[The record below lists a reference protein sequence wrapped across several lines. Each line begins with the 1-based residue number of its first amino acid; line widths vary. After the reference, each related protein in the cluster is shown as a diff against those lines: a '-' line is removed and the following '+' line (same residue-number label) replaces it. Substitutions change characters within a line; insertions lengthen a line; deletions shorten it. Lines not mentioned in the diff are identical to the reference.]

1 MVKKYT
7 YGSPFFTGA
16 VIESVNSGSTAAI
29 PYFKVDTE
37 NGISFSFKLGENDI
51 VYGLGE
57 ASRGINKRGYIYN
70 SYCSDDFCH
79 LETTKALYGAHNF
92 ILIEGEKNFG
102 AFFDYPTKLTFD
114 IGFTEKDILRVYCD
128 KADIDVYIIEGE
140 NPLEIVKSFRRIIG
154 KSYVPPRWAMGFMQ
168 SRWSYYTS
176 DAVREVAD
184 GYKKADIPLDAIF
197 LDIDYMESYKDFTVS
212 KQRFNDL
219 PQLIDEM
226 KSRGIRLVPIIDAGV
241 KIEEGYDIYEE
252 GLEKGYFCVDKEGK
266 PFTAAVW
273 PGLTHFPDFLN
284 EEAGLWFGM
293 KYKSLTDLGIE
304 GFWNDMNEPAIFYSE
319 NGINRFYEQLSE
331 ISIGD
336 KTVENY
342 NKIKDIV
349 NSLQN
354 SQEDY
359 SSIYHRVNG
368 QLVNHNDIHN
378 LYGYKMTECTAKA
391 LEKLRP
397 KERTLLFSRAS
408 YIGMHRSAGI
418 WTGDNFSWWS
428 HILLELK
435 QLPALNMCGFLYVG
449 ADLGGFGCDASR
461 DLVLRWLGL
470 GIFTPLMRNHAALC
484 TRDQECYRFENP
496 EDFKNIIQLRYRL
509 LPYLY
514 SEFLK
519 CAENDD
525 MFFKPLG
532 FEFTNDD
539 VARATEDQLLVGN
552 ELMIAP
558 VYTQNA
564 IGRYVYL
571 PEDMTAVRLK
581 AGGKLEFEPMSKGHH
596 FVLVALNEVV
606 FFIRKGKCIPLTQ
619 PASTTDELD
628 FDNLTFIG
636 DKGSEYLLYTD
647 DGVSSDLSKI
657 QRKPLK
663 NV

>member
-7 YGSPFFTGA
+7 YGSPFNTGA
-16 VIESVNSGSTAAI
+16 VVVDIEPSKDAI
-29 PYFKVDTE
+29 PYFEVSTTE
-37 NGISFSFKLGENDI
+37 GISFDFKMNDKDI

-57 ASRGINKRGYIYN
+57 ATRGINKRGYVYN

-79 LETTKALYGAHNF
+79 METTKSLYGAHNF
-92 ILIEGEKNFG
+92 ILIEGKETFG

-114 IGFTEKDILRVYCD
+114 IGFTKADTLKVFCD

-140 NPLEIVKSFRRIIG
+140 SPLEIVKEFRKIIG
-154 KSYVPPRWAMGFMQ
+154 KSYIPPRWAMGYMQ

-176 DAVREVAD
+176 DAVREVAKNYRKE
-184 GYKKADIPLDAIF
+184 GIPLDAIF
-197 LDIDYMESYKDFTVS
+197 LDIDYMEEYKDFTIS
-212 KQRFNDL
+212 KERFGDL
-219 PQLIDEM
+219 EELIAEM
-226 KSRGIRLVPIIDAGV
+226 KAEGIRLVPIIDAGV
-241 KIEEGYDIYEE
+241 KIQDGYDIYEE
-252 GLEKGYFCVDKEGK
+252 GLEKGYFCVDKDGK
-266 PFTAAVW
+266 PFSAGVW

-284 EEAGLWFGM
+284 EEAGLWFGL
-293 KYKSLTDLGIE
+293 KYKALTDLGIE

-319 NGINRFYEQLSE
+319 KSIERFYEKLSE
-331 ISIGD
+331 ITSGD
-336 KTVENY
+336 KSVDNY

-349 NSLQN
+349 NGLQN

-359 SSIYHRVNG
+359 NSIYHNVNG
-368 QLVNHNDIHN
+368 KLVKHNDIHN
-378 LYGYKMTECTAKA
+378 MFGYKMTECTGKA
-391 LEKLRP
+391 LQQIRP
-397 KERTLLFSRAS
+397 DERTLLFSRAS
-408 YIGMHRSAGI
+408 YVGMHRTAGI

-484 TRDQECYRFENP
+484 TRDQECYQFENT
-496 EDFKNIIQLRYRL
+496 EDFKNIIELRYRL

-519 CAENDD
+519 CAENDE
-525 MFFKPLG
+525 MFFKPIG
-532 FEFTNDD
+532 FEYKDD
-539 VARATEDQLLVGN
+539 EMARATEDQLFVGN

-571 PEDMTAVRLK
+571 PEDMRAVRLK
-581 AGGKLEFEPMSKGHH
+581 NGGELEFTDMTKGHH
-596 FVLVALNEVV
+596 FVEIPLNEVV
-606 FFIRKGKCIPLTQ
+606 FFIRKGKCIPMAESAL
-619 PASTTDELD
+619 STDAMD
-628 FDNLTFIG
+628 FDALKLIG
-636 DKGSEYLLYTD
+636 FEGATYELYTD
-647 DGVSSDLSKI
+647 DGVSSDMSKI
-657 QRKPLK
+657 QKKTLK
-663 NV
+663 N

>member
-1 MVKKYT
+1 MIKKYT

-16 VIESVNSGSTAAI
+16 VVEEINPEQSAI
-29 PYFKVDTE
+29 PYFEVSDAE
-37 NGISFSFKLGENDI
+37 GIAFEFKMSDKDI

-57 ASRGINKRGYIYN
+57 ATRGINKRGYVYN

-79 LETTKALYGAHNF
+79 METTKSLYGAHNF
-92 ILIEGEKNFG
+92 ILVEGKDTFG

-114 IGFTEKDILRVYCD
+114 IGFTKVDTLKVYCD
-128 KADIDVYIIEGE
+128 KADIDVYIIEGSS
-140 NPLEIVKSFRRIIG
+140 PIEIVKEFRRIIG
-154 KSYVPPRWAMGFMQ
+154 KSYIPPRWAMGYMQ

-176 DAVREVAD
+176 DAVREVAKN
-184 GYKKADIPLDAIF
+184 YRKAGIPLDAIF

-212 KQRFNDL
+212 DERFGDL
-219 PQLIDEM
+219 PQLIAEM
-226 KSRGIRLVPIIDAGV
+226 KAEGIRLVPIIDAGV
-241 KIEEGYDIYEE
+241 KIEEGYDVYEE
-252 GLEKGYFCVDKEGK
+252 GLEKGYFCVDKDGN
-266 PFTAAVW
+266 PFSAGVW

-284 EEAGLWFGM
+284 EEAGIWFGL
-293 KYKSLTDLGIE
+293 KYKALTDLGIE

-319 NGINRFYEQLSE
+319 KGIERFYEKLSE
-331 ISIGD
+331 ITSGD
-336 KTVENY
+336 KSVDNY

-349 NSLQN
+349 NGLQN

-359 SSIYHRVNG
+359 NSIYHNVNG
-368 QLVNHNDIHN
+368 KLVKHNDIHN
-378 LYGYKMTECTAKA
+378 MYGYKMTECTAKA
-391 LEKLRP
+391 LDIIRP
-397 KERTLLFSRAS
+397 EERTLLFSRAS
-408 YIGMHRSAGI
+408 YVGMHRSAGI

-484 TRDQECYRFENP
+484 TRDQECYQFENT
-496 EDFKNIIQLRYRL
+496 EDFKNIIELRYRL

-532 FEFTNDD
+532 FEYKDD
-539 VARATEDQLLVGN
+539 PIARATEDQLFVGD

-564 IGRYVYL
+564 LGRYVYL
-571 PEDMTAVRLK
+571 PEDMRAVRLK
-581 AGGKLEFEPMSKGHH
+581 AGGELEFSEMAKGHH
-596 FVLVALNEVV
+596 FVEIPLNEVV
-606 FFIRKGKCIPLTQ
+606 FYIRKDKCIPL
-619 PASTTDELD
+619 AKSALSTDAMDFNNLEL
-628 FDNLTFIG
+628 IG
-636 DKGSEYLLYTD
+636 FEGAEYELYTD
-647 DGVSSDLSKI
+647 DGMSSDMSKI
-657 QRKPLK
+657 KKLTLK
-663 NV
+663 N

>member
-7 YGSPFFTGA
+7 YGSPFYTGA
-16 VIESVNSGSTAAI
+16 VIEDIKAEISAI
-29 PYFKVDTE
+29 PYFEVSSDD
-37 NGISFSFKLGENDI
+37 GISFEFKMHNKDI

-57 ASRGINKRGYIYN
+57 ATRGINKRGYVYN

-79 LETTKALYGAHNF
+79 METTRSLYGAHNF
-92 ILIEGEKNFG
+92 ILIEGEKTFG
-102 AFFDYPTKLTFD
+102 AFFDYPTKITFD
-114 IGFTEKDILRVYCD
+114 IGYTKADTLKVYCD

-140 NPLEIVKSFRRIIG
+140 TPIEIVKSFRKIIG
-154 KSYVPPRWAMGFMQ
+154 KSYVPPRWAMGYMQ

-176 DAVREVAD
+176 DAVREVARNYRKE
-184 GYKKADIPLDAIF
+184 GIPLDAIF
-197 LDIDYMESYKDFTVS
+197 LDIDYMEKYKDFTVS
-212 KQRFNDL
+212 SERFGDL
-219 PQLIDEM
+219 PELIAEM
-226 KSRGIRLVPIIDAGV
+226 KEEGIRLVPIIDAGV
-241 KIEEGYDIYEE
+241 KIEEGYDVYEE
-252 GLEKGYFCVDKEGK
+252 GLEKGYFCVDKDGK
-266 PFTAAVW
+266 PFSAGVW

-284 EEAGLWFGM
+284 EEAGLWFGL
-293 KYKSLTDLGIE
+293 KYKALTDLGID

-319 NGINRFYEQLSE
+319 KGIERFYEKLSE
-331 ISIGD
+331 ITNGD
-336 KTVENY
+336 KSVENY

-359 SSIYHRVNG
+359 NSIYHNVDG
-368 QLVNHNDIHN
+368 KLVKHNDIHN
-378 LYGYKMTECTAKA
+378 MYGYKMTECTAKA
-391 LEKLRP
+391 LEKIRP
-397 KERTLLFSRAS
+397 HERTLLFSRAS
-408 YIGMHRSAGI
+408 YVGMHRSAGI

-449 ADLGGFGCDASR
+449 ADLGGFGCDATR

-484 TRDQECYRFENP
+484 TRDQECYQFENP
-496 EDFKNIIQLRYRL
+496 EDFKNIIELRYRL

-519 CAENDD
+519 CAENNE

-532 FEFTNDD
+532 FEFNDD
-539 VARATEDQLLVGN
+539 EMARNCEDQLFVGN

-571 PEDMTAVRLK
+571 PEDMKAVRLK
-581 AGGKLEFEPMSKGHH
+581 ENGKLEFEDMAKGHH
-596 FVLVALNEVV
+596 FVEIPLNEVV
-606 FFIRKGKCIPLTQ
+606 FFLRKGKCIPL
-619 PASTTDELD
+619 AKSALSTDAMD
-628 FDNLTFIG
+628 FDALELIG
-636 DKGSEYLLYTD
+636 YEGAKYELYTD
-647 DGVSSDLSKI
+647 DGINSDLTKVEKKI
-657 QRKPLK
+657 L
-663 NV
+663 NN

>member
-7 YGSPFFTGA
+7 FGSPFYTGA
-16 VIESVNSGSTAAI
+16 VVEKIVAESADL
-29 PYFKVDTE
+29 PYFSVDTSE
-37 NGISFSFKLGENDI
+37 GISFTFKLGDKDI

-57 ASRGINKRGYIYN
+57 ATRGINKRGYIYN

-79 LETTKALYGAHNF
+79 METTRSLYGAHNF
-92 ILIEGEKNFG
+92 ILIEGEKSFG

-114 IGFTEKDILRVYCD
+114 IGFTKTDTLKVYCD
-128 KADIDVYIIEGE
+128 KADIDIYIIEGE
-140 NPLEIVKSFRRIIG
+140 TPLDIVKSFRKIIG
-154 KSYVPPRWAMGFMQ
+154 KSYVPPRWAMGYMQ

-176 DAVREVAD
+176 DAVREVAKNYRKE
-184 GYKKADIPLDAIF
+184 GIPLDAIF
-197 LDIDYMESYKDFTVS
+197 LDIDYMEAYKDFTVN
-212 KQRFNDL
+212 KERFGDL
-219 PQLIDEM
+219 TELIAEM
-226 KSRGIRLVPIIDAGV
+226 KAEGIRLVPIIDAGV
-241 KIEEGYDIYEE
+241 KIEEGYDVYEE
-252 GLEKGYFCVDKEGK
+252 GLEKGYFCVDKDGK
-266 PFTAAVW
+266 PFSAGVW

-293 KYKSLTDLGIE
+293 KYKTLTDLGIE

-319 NGINRFYEQLSE
+319 KGIERFYEKLSE
-331 ISIGD
+331 ITNGD
-336 KTVENY
+336 KSVDNY
-342 NKIKDIV
+342 NKIKEIV

-359 SSIYHRVNG
+359 NSIYHNVNG
-368 QLVNHNDIHN
+368 KLVRHNDIHN
-378 LYGYKMTECTAKA
+378 IYGYKMTECTAKA
-391 LEKLRP
+391 LDKIRP
-397 KERTLLFSRAS
+397 EERTLLFSRAS

-484 TRDQECYRFENP
+484 TRDQECYQFENT
-496 EDFKNIIQLRYRL
+496 EDFKNIIELRYRL
-509 LPYLY
+509 IPYLY

-519 CAENDD
+519 CAEKDE

-532 FEFTNDD
+532 FEYPDD
-539 VARATEDQLLVGN
+539 EVARATEDQLFVGN

-571 PEDMTAVRLK
+571 PEEMTSVRLK
-581 AGGKLEFEPMSKGHH
+581 KGGELKFEEMTQGHH
-596 FVLVALNEVV
+596 FINIPLDEVV
-606 FFIRKGKCIPLTQ
+606 FFIRKGKCIPLAE
-619 PASTTDELD
+619 PALSTDAMD
-628 FDNLTFIG
+628 FENLTLIG
-636 DKGSEYLLYTD
+636 GKGATYELYTD
-647 DGVSSDLSKI
+647 DGISSDLSKI
-657 QRKPLK
+657 EKK
-663 NV
+663 IIEN

>member
-1 MVKKYT
+1 MVKKYS

-16 VIESVNSGSTAAI
+16 VVEDIKTEATAI
-29 PYFKVDTE
+29 PYFEVNTTE
-37 NGISFSFKLGENDI
+37 GIAFEFKMQSKDI

-57 ASRGINKRGYIYN
+57 ATRGINKRGYVYN

-79 LETTKALYGAHNF
+79 METTKSLYGAHNF
-92 ILIEGEKNFG
+92 ILIEGEKTFG

-114 IGFTEKDILRVYCD
+114 IGFTKADTLKVYCD
-128 KADIDVYIIEGE
+128 KADIDVYIIDG
-140 NPLEIVKSFRRIIG
+140 NSPLEIVKEFRRIIG
-154 KSYVPPRWAMGFMQ
+154 KSYVPPRWAMGYMQ
-168 SRWSYYTS
+168 SRWSYYTA
-176 DAVREVAD
+176 DAVRVAKNYRKE
-184 GYKKADIPLDAIF
+184 GIPLDAIF

-212 KQRFNDL
+212 DERFGDL

-226 KSRGIRLVPIIDAGV
+226 KKEGIRLVPIIDAGV

-252 GLEKGYFCVDKEGK
+252 GLEKGYFCVDKDGK
-266 PFTAAVW
+266 PFSAGVW

-284 EEAGLWFGM
+284 EEAGLWFGL
-293 KYKSLTDLGIE
+293 KYKALTDLGIE

-319 NGINRFYEQLSE
+319 KGIERFYEKLAE
-331 ISIGD
+331 ITSGD
-336 KTVENY
+336 KSVDNY

-349 NSLQN
+349 NGLQN

-359 SSIYHRVNG
+359 NSIYHNVNG
-368 QLVNHNDIHN
+368 KLVKHNDIHN
-378 LYGYKMTECTAKA
+378 MYGYKMTECTAKA
-391 LEKLRP
+391 LEKIRP
-397 KERTLLFSRAS
+397 HERTLLFSRAS
-408 YIGMHRSAGI
+408 YVGMHRSAGI

-435 QLPALNMCGFLYVG
+435 QLPALNMCGFLYIG

-484 TRDQECYRFENP
+484 TRDQECYQFENP
-496 EDFKNIIQLRYRL
+496 EDFKNIIELRYRL

-519 CAENDD
+519 CAENDE

-532 FEFTNDD
+532 FEYKDD
-539 VARATEDQLLVGN
+539 EMARNCEDQLFVGN

-571 PEDMTAVRLK
+571 PEDMKAVRLK
-581 AGGKLEFEPMSKGHH
+581 AGGELEFTDMLKGHH
-596 FVLVALNEVV
+596 FVEIPLNEVV
-606 FFIRKGKCIPLTQ
+606 FFIRKDKCIPL
-619 PASTTDELD
+619 ANSALSTDAMD
-628 FDNLTFIG
+628 FDTLKLIG
-636 DKGSEYLLYTD
+636 FEGAEYELYTD
-647 DGVSSDLSKI
+647 DGISSDMSKI
-657 QRKPLK
+657 EKKTLR
-663 NV
+663 N